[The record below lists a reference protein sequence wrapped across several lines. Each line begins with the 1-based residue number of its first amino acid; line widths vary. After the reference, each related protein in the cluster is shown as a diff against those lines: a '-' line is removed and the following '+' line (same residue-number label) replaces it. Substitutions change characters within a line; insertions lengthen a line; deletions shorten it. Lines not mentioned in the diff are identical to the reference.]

1 MVPATPGQDSASLL
15 SFPSPSYLF

>member
-1 MVPATPGQDSASLL
+1 MVPATPDQDSASLF